1 VEIMN
6 IRRDKTILSKDQKAD
21 WEINILAN
29 DDEVSRLEKE
39 QETIVNNWAE
49 MLNSKNDAE
58 RAEAEL
64 TLRIAAASEGF
75 SREEEI
81 ERARKEIELGNKVNE
96 KLQNYKAGQSEEE
109 FELEQEQWG
118 NQYKRLVK
126 EAKEEIGF

>member
-1 VEIMN
+1 MN